1 MRSGSHD
8 DLRGRV
14 RRIAVTTA
22 VFLWYVDCTKSSMSK
37 TLFRFILVAVV
48 GLLAIL
54 LVWAWWNLRTTEP
67 LVTPIEQVE
76 LDESLSEGDLSFDV
90 IKGSFVVSY
99 AVKEGTTV
107 TVYNRFYDKD
117 DIRPDGEPLPQFS
130 YEETVPAE
138 LSGNLWMSLP
148 PSIAMSPDGN
158 SWVFAA
164 EDGLKIASLWSAGAP
179 PVETLIQK
187 IQDTP
192 EGTEGAPTWSVDGME
207 GVYLMAQPLWSADGS
222 TISFMGAWYEG
233 STYGFVD
240 VEGLRESR
248 DDAFWS
254 VKIEDEYAL
263 GSTPFDFVWSPVVED
278 GRFAKTS
285 ESGYSPM
292 GLYVSDETVVH
303 GVVNLAERFDRPSAY
318 YDQVNY
324 SSDGEPLVFL
334 TKESNNADDE
344 VWTLAMVNIDGSG
357 YEELMTAPNI
367 HEPMFNADASGVF
380 FLHEISGQ
388 TQVEEYV
395 LGTGAVRT
403 WAVLP
408 VTFGDWFDLRWE
420 EVRPGL
426 LSAVGVSPQDAS
438 TTESQ
443 RSFVLFDLEQAIG
456 EVLFTSSAFTT
467 FLDVR

>member
-1 MRSGSHD
+1 MP
-8 DLRGRV
+8 
-14 RRIAVTTA
+14 
-22 VFLWYVDCTKSSMSK
+22 K
-37 TLFRFILVAVV
+37 TLFRFILVAVA
-48 GLLAIL
+48 GLLTVL

-67 LVTPIEQVE
+67 LVTSIEQVD
-76 LDESLSEGDLSFDV
+76 LDEPSSDEDLSFAV
-90 IKGSFVVSY
+90 IDGSFVVSY

-107 TVYNRFYDKD
+107 TVYDRFYDKD
-117 DIRPDGEPLPQFS
+117 DIRPDGEPFPFFS
-130 YEETVPAE
+130 YEEAVPAE
-138 LSGNLWMSLP
+138 LSGNLWRGLP
-148 PSIAMSPDGN
+148 PSISLNPDGN
-158 SWVFAA
+158 SLVFAA
-164 EDGLKIASLWSAGAP
+164 EDGLKIASLFSIGDP

-192 EGTEGAPTWSVDGME
+192 EGIEGAPTWSVEGME

-233 STYGFVD
+233 STYGFVN

-248 DDAFWS
+248 EDAFWS
-254 VKIEDEYAL
+254 VKIGDEYTL

-292 GLYVSDETVVH
+292 GLYVSDDTVVH

-324 SSDGEPLVFL
+324 SSDGERLVFL

-344 VWTLAMVNIDGSG
+344 VWTLAIVDMDGSG

-367 HEPMFNADASGVF
+367 HEPMFNTDASGVF

-408 VTFGDWFDLRWE
+408 TTFGDWFDLRWE
-420 EVRPGL
+420 DARPGL
-426 LSAVGVSPQDAS
+426 LSAVGVLPNKVSYAG
-438 TTESQ
+438 EE
-443 RSFVLFDLEQAIG
+443 RSLVLFDLEQAIG